1 MKSFKLSLQNTA
13 AFLLILIAFVAC
25 DTDFATIDSDIV
37 NPDNATNFN
46 SQSQDYSIITYNQ
59 VVAPVQSNNLAVNML
74 GYYEDP
80 IYGATTA
87 NFVSQL
93 NSSLLDPDFG
103 ENVVLDSVVLTI
115 PFFNRTVGVTEENT
129 VDYEL
134 DSIFGGIDP
143 MKLSIYESNY
153 FLRTFDPNEEFNTTQ
168 AYFSNQSLSVND
180 PIGDDQLEATLIHVE
195 DTLEVSDE
203 PITLFNT
210 EGEVSLNQP
219 PAIRIKLDTTYWK
232 QKILDLEGETVL
244 SNSNNFYDYFRGI
257 YFKAE
262 PINNKGTFMLLN
274 LASQSANITLH
285 YTKDPFTEGADR
297 EQATYVLRFGQVRV
311 NFLKNDYIIPLTN
324 GDDINGDDHL
334 YLKGGEGSKGI
345 IKLFNGDDLD
355 DDQNSLN
362 TFEQWKSE
370 FVDVDENGKFISQK
384 RLINE
389 ANLVFYVDQNI
400 VQDNEP
406 NRIFLY
412 DMDNNTP
419 LVDYFLDSQNTVLPS
434 LSVGNHLGILQRED
448 DDPTGKGIKYKLRI
462 TEHIKNLLLNDS
474 TNVKLGLT
482 VSSNV
487 NLEGSITQRKVQNS
501 DGTFDSIPISSIITP
516 RGTVLHGNNTT
527 DESKRVYL
535 EIYYTEPENN

>member
-324 GDDINGDDHL
+324 GDDINGDNRL
-334 YLKGGEGSKGI
+334 YLKGGEGSKGV